1 MGIGDCG
8 GLQVTCNLSDTV
20 FELDSMDRCV
30 ILMHMLP
37 PQIAP
42 SAMDSCD
49 VSCIG
54 FNCGM
59 YVDDILHSLA
69 CRHKVPA
76 CLTDTN
82 STAGMLSD
90 HNLHGSQCRLSV
102 HANLH
107 YSLC

>member
-1 MGIGDCG
+1 
-8 GLQVTCNLSDTV
+8 
-20 FELDSMDRCV
+20 MDRCV